1 MDDVEEKILSYPHLS
16 VEEQREI
23 EAYVESNPEW
33 APLLQDVRSLEAFAA
48 DVQEDL
54 PSNALLA
61 TYVLVQH
68 LHPEGVREVPS
79 TLQTAFSR
87 LESKLEEDEALRR
100 EADAIRRRL
109 KEVEAAVDPV
119 AHFEELTGRALDE
132 GSEAVGAETAES
144 ELQDDR
150 TSAPSVLGV
159 FLNLPLLLRRAAVG
173 AVLLVGLYGG
183 LYATSVATQSTLDR
197 LAAVD
202 VSDQVI
208 DSYAATETRSV
219 TPKPDTLSVDD
230 LYLEALSTL
239 RVARTSTLGLFPRY
253 DAEKLDQSQQLL
265 KRVLAQVEP
274 GSFLALEAHFY
285 LGKVALAQGDVEAAR
300 SHFKTVV
307 KREGRKMDEAH
318 EILTTL
324 QREGAG
330 QGE

>member
-33 APLLQDVRSLEAFAA
+33 APLLQDVRSLEALAA
-48 DVQEDL
+48 DVQRD
-54 PSNALLA
+54 SSDALLV
-61 TYVLVQH
+61 TYILVQH
-68 LHPEGVREVPS
+68 LPPEGFREIPS

-87 LESKLEEDEALRR
+87 LKSELEEDEALRR

-109 KEVEAAVDPV
+109 KEAEATVDPV
-119 AHFEELTGRALDE
+119 AHFEELTGWALDE
-132 GSEAVGAETAES
+132 DAETVSAEAAEP
-144 ELQDDR
+144 ELQDAR
-150 TSAPSVLGV
+150 TSAPSILEV
-159 FLNLPLLLRRAAVG
+159 FLNLPLLLRRTAVG

-219 TPKPDTLSVDD
+219 TPEPDTLSVDD

-239 RVARTSTLGLFPRY
+239 RAARTSTLGLFPRY
-253 DAEKLDQSQQLL
+253 DTEKLDQSQQLL
-265 KRVLAQVEP
+265 ERVLAQVES

-285 LGKVALAQGDVEAAR
+285 LGKVALAQGNVEAAR

-307 KREGRKMDEAH
+307 KREGRKRNEAA
-318 EILTTL
+318 EILKTL
-324 QREGAG
+324 QQERPA